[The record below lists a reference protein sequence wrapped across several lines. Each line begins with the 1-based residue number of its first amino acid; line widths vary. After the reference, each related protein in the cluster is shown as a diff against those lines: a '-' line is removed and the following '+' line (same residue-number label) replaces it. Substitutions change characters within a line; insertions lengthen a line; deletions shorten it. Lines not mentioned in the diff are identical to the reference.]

1 LNPLNEHL
9 IVIPV
14 FNEAA
19 TVADIVERARLHG
32 PVLVVDDGS
41 SDGSGAVAAAAGAEV
56 LSLARRRGK
65 GEALRRGFAEGLR
78 RGVARVVT
86 LDGDGQHD
94 PDEIPRLVKAA
105 VEEPR
110 ALVVGGRLG
119 WLAEPVERVMPADRV
134 AALRLAG
141 FFINWL
147 SGVAVA
153 DTQSGFRV
161 YPAALLSAV
170 TPRRGGFV
178 LESEMLLRAAA
189 HGFRILEIPI
199 TPIHFEDRR
208 SRFRPARDGIAVGTF
223 LAGRIVLRWAREA
236 SAGALWLIGIFSPSR
251 LRARHREMYQF
262 AAPHRAS
269 PPGWALAVGAFITDR
284 AIRSVE
290 SGWHSAHA
298 RGLRLAGLATAATP
312 LMLALAMSRRA
323 LAALGVD
330 WLTPAV
336 RRLYPQEE
344 LARALEA
351 PARRAPGVSRPADYD
366 VLVVGGGPGGSSAA
380 TFLSRGGLTVALA
393 EREAFPRFHVGES
406 LLPANLPVLE
416 RLGVLDEVRSRG
428 FLVKYG
434 AYFHDQDMDLDYQ
447 FFFREGKPW
456 PPYTYQVQ
464 RGEFDK
470 ILLDHAARQ
479 PNVTLLQPATVERVA
494 FDPDGVS
501 ATVSEAAGPREI
513 RARFLVD
520 ASGRDAFI
528 ASRHGQRRPIEG
540 LGKVSLFAH
549 FRGGRRWPGREEG
562 NIRIFSFEAGWFW
575 YIPFHNG
582 TTSVGCVLHAR
593 TVRGREGN
601 LEQLYESLIAR
612 CHGLRDALDGAPRIT
627 PVHRAANFSYRTDPA
642 IGDRFVCVG
651 DAIAFVDPIFSSG
664 VYIATQSAELS
675 SAEIVKAFREN
686 RFEARRFRGY
696 ERRIR
701 KGMQP
706 FQRFIRNFYD
716 PSFVEMFLK
725 PREIAGMVDGVTGV
739 LAGGAFL
746 RLSLKMRISLE
757 VFFTI
762 VRINRWVRRRQG
774 RPTESRFKW

>member
-1 LNPLNEHL
+1 LNPVSEHL

-41 SDGSGAVAAAAGAEV
+41 SDGSAAAAAAAGAEV
-56 LSLARRRGK
+56 LSLSGRRGK

-78 RGVARVVT
+78 RGALRLVT

-94 PDEIPRLVKAA
+94 PDEIPRLLKAA

-119 WLAEPVERVMPADRV
+119 GLAEPAERVMPAGRV
-134 AALRLAG
+134 AALRVAG

-161 YPAALLSAV
+161 YPAALLAAV
-170 TPRRGGFV
+170 VPRRGGFV

-189 HGFRILEIPI
+189 HGFRILQIPI

-208 SRFRPARDGIAVGTF
+208 SRFRPARDGIAVGSF
-223 LAGRIVLRWAREA
+223 LAGRIVRRWAREA
-236 SAGALWLIGIFSPSR
+236 TAGTLWLVGIFSPSR
-251 LRARHREMYQF
+251 LRSRHREMYQF
-262 AAPHRAS
+262 AAPHRGN
-269 PPGWALAVGAFITDR
+269 PPGWALAVGAFVADR

-290 SGWHSAHA
+290 SGWRSAHA
-298 RGLRLAGLATAATP
+298 RGLRLAGVATAAAP
-312 LMLALAMSRRA
+312 LMLALAVSRRA
-323 LAALGVD
+323 LASLGVD
-330 WLTPAV
+330 WLTPAA
-336 RRLYPQEE
+336 RRLFSQEQ
-344 LARALEA
+344 LAQALEA
-351 PARRAPGVSRPADYD
+351 PARGAPGASRPADYD

-380 TFLSRGGLTVALA
+380 TFLSRGGLAVALA

-406 LLPANLPVLE
+406 LLPANMPVLE
-416 RLGVLDEVRSRG
+416 RLGVLDEVKARG

-434 AYFHDQDMDLDYQ
+434 AYFHDQDMDLAYQ

-494 FDPDGVS
+494 FDPDGVT
-501 ATVSEAAGPREI
+501 ATISEAAGSREV

-540 LGKVSLFAH
+540 LGKVALFAH

-562 NIRIFSFEAGWFW
+562 NIRIFSFEPGWFW
-575 YIPFHNG
+575 YIPFANG

-593 TVRGREGN
+593 TVRGREGD
-601 LEQLYESLIAR
+601 LEQLYESLIAQ

-627 PVHRAANFSYRTDPA
+627 TVHSAANFSYRTDPA
-642 IGDRFVCVG
+642 VGDRFVCVG

-675 SAEIVKAFREN
+675 SVEILKAFREN

-701 KGMQP
+701 KGTRP
-706 FQRFIRNFYD
+706 FQRFIRHFYD

-725 PREIAGMVDGVTGV
+725 PREFAGMVDGVTGV

-746 RLSLKMRISLE
+746 RLTLRMRLSLE